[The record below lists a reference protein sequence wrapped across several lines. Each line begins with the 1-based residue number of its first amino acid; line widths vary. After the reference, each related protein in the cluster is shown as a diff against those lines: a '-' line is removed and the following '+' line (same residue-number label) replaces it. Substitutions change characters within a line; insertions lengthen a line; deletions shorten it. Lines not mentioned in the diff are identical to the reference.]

1 MRGRNTEN
9 KVIEEVGKVA
19 ECKGKRHVVLK
30 FIHEEKH
37 IIFNPIGEGRRKKEI
52 SNGVKVI
59 ISLVT

>member
-9 KVIEEVGKVA
+9 VEIENGVEVAG
-19 ECKGKRHVVLK
+19 CQGKRHVIFK
-30 FIHEEKH
+30 FVHEEKR

>member
-9 KVIEEVGKVA
+9 IERGKGIKVA